1 MDFTPQQILSLLAA
15 GLRQATP
22 IALATV
28 GITISE
34 AAGVIHLSAE
44 GIMLSA
50 ALAGVIGSYFTGS
63 WLIGLFS
70 AVITGLLF
78 GLVMAVADIDL
89 KANQIIVGFGI
100 NFLGAGLTPVLLERI
115 WGSRGRSGVVAGL
128 PDLQAEWL
136 ARIPVVGDL
145 LGGQGI
151 LFFVAVFAILATW
164 LVFYHTPF
172 GLRLR
177 MVGEHPAAAA
187 TAGVNV
193 KLVRYVSVLV
203 SCILCGLA
211 GAELSLGQIK
221 LFGRNMV
228 AGRGFIA
235 IAANVVGGWRPLGG
249 ALASLLFGTAD
260 ALQLRLQGG
269 AVPNHFI
276 QMLPYLLTVLI
287 VSGIGGLR
295 PPRAL
300 GTAFDP
306 EEK

>member
-22 IALATV
+22 IALATI

-44 GIMLSA
+44 GIMLIA

-63 WLIGLFS
+63 WLIGLAAAIVS
-70 AVITGLLF
+70 GLLF
-78 GLVMAVADIDL
+78 GLIMAVADINL
-89 KANQIIVGFGI
+89 RANQIIVGFGI
-100 NFLGAGLTPVLLERI
+100 NFFGVGITPILLERI
-115 WGSRGRSGVVAGL
+115 WGSRGRSGTVTGL
-128 PDLQAEWL
+128 PSLHAEWL
-136 ARIPVVGDL
+136 ANIPILGDL
-145 LGGQGI
+145 LNGQGI
-151 LFFVAVFAILATW
+151 LFFITLLLLLITW

-172 GLRLR
+172 GLRIR

-193 KLVRYVSVLV
+193 KLVRYISVLAAGV
-203 SCILCGLA
+203 MCGLA

-221 LFGRNMV
+221 LFGRDMV
-228 AGRGFIA
+228 AGRGYIA

-249 ALASLLFGTAD
+249 ALASLLFGTAE

-269 AVPNHFI
+269 VVPNHFI
-276 QMLPYLLTVLI
+276 QMLPYLLTVLVI
-287 VSGIGGLR
+287 SGIGGLR
-295 PPRAL
+295 PPKAL
-300 GTAFDP
+300 GEVFDP